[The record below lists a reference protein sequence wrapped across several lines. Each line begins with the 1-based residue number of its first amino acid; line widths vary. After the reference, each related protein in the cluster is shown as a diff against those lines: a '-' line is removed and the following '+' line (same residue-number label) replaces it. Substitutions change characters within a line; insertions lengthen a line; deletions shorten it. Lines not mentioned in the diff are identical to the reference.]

1 MWPGNQLTKL
11 LACAAAAAARG
22 VDAAE
27 EENLRSTALDRA
39 GCMREAIIYDGVE
52 ATI

>member
-39 GCMREAIIYDGVE
+39 GCTREAII
-52 ATI
+52 